1 MRHRRFSTY
10 FSVFSMY
17 SIITTGKGELFMD
30 MTTLVRDDKMIIYLS
45 GEIDHH
51 TARDIREGVDKLI
64 ITQRPKTFILDLSG
78 VDFMDSSGLGL
89 VLGRYRKIKETGGEM
104 FLANADERTMRILKL
119 AGVDKIIKTVECSTR
134 YSE

>member
-1 MRHRRFSTY
+1 
-10 FSVFSMY
+10 
-17 SIITTGKGELFMD
+17 MD